1 MNIIVEILL
10 AVIVS
15 VMIGGG
21 VGYWMRRR
29 TAEAQIG
36 SAEEEAKKIET
47 YMIPDFDNHS
57 GIISNSSYYMIYG
70 QPVQPIELCPQCKK
84 RLEFLLNDFLED
96 SNNA

>member
-1 MNIIVEILL
+1 MIVHKCD
-10 AVIVS
+10 
-15 VMIGGG
+15 
-21 VGYWMRRR
+21 RCK
-29 TAEAQIG
+29 
-36 SAEEEAKKIET
+36 EEAKKIET